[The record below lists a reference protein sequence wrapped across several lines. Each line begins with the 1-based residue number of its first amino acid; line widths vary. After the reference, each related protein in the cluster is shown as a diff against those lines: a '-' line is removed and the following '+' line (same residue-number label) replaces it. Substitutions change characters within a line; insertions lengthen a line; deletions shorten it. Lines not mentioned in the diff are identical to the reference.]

1 MENNEELVFTD
12 TENVEETTEQTNGEV
27 VEETKEPEKLYTEE
41 DFNKKL
47 DEVLAKKIARKE
59 AKIRKE
65 YDTKYGRVE
74 NVLKAGIGVDNL
86 EEATNKLS
94 EFYQEQGIEI
104 PTYSLDERD
113 YERLGYDDAE
123 DIISGGLEEVMEE
136 TDRLSQKDI
145 SKMSTREK
153 AMYKRLAE
161 YGKAEMDKKEL
172 AKIGVSLETLEDPDY
187 KEFASKLDPNMS
199 SKDKYE
205 FYLSVKPK
213 EEIKVIGSLENKASE
228 DGGIK
233 DFYTRD
239 EALKFTKQDFDKNP
253 KLYEAV
259 QNSMLKW

>member
-1 MENNEELVFTD
+1 MENNEELVFTN
-12 TENVEETTEQTNGEV
+12 TENVEKTTEETTGTETQETN
-27 VEETKEPEKLYTEE
+27 EPEKLYTEE

-47 DEVLAKKIARKE
+47 DDVLAKKIARKE

-65 YDTKYGRVE
+65 YETKYGRVE

-136 TDRLSQKDI
+136 TDRLSKKDI
-145 SKMSTREK
+145 KDMSTREK
-153 AMYKRLAE
+153 AMYRRLAE
-161 YGKAEMDKKEL
+161 YGKTELDKKEL
-172 AKIGVSLETLEDPDY
+172 AKIGVSLDELENPDY
-187 KEFASKLDPNMS
+187 KEFAKNLDPNMS
-199 SKDKYE
+199 AKDKYE

-213 EEIKVIGSLENKASE
+213 EKNEIIGSLENKASE

-253 KLYEAV
+253 KLFEAV
-259 QNSMLKW
+259 QNSMQKW